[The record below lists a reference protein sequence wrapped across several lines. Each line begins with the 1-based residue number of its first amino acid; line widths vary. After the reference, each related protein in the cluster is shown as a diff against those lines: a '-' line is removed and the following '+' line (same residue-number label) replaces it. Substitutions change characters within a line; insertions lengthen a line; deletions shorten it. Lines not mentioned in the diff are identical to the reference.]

1 LIISLAVVVAVR
13 VARVVKMEGVVVVGM
28 VIVVVVVVG
37 VVEIE
42 VVGDV
47 VEEIVPTTALV
58 VKTSWCLGNWAALL
72 SPTVVAKNSVGQME

>member
-1 LIISLAVVVAVR
+1 VAVR
-13 VARVVKMEGVVVVGM
+13 VARVVKMEVVVVVGM

-42 VVGDV
+42 GVLDDV
-47 VEEIVPTTALV
+47 VVEIVPTIASV
-58 VKTSWCLGNWAALL
+58 VKTSWCLGNWAARP